1 MNLDTLYTV
10 RTPEVTDINLRPA
23 GVVSRARAFVVDF
36 IIRVLLVI
44 AVSWAL
50 LSIMFVTGDIGRK
63 VVEGIWFIFVFIIYW
78 LYPVLFETFWK
89 GQTPGKKLLRLRVVQ
104 DNGSPITFSA
114 SLIRNLL
121 RVVDVLPFSY
131 AGGMVCMFLNP
142 QFKRCGDIVSG
153 SMVVYVVQSQ
163 YKVDRRI
170 LANVTAINP
179 PITLSKNERVAIMLF
194 VERLPRLPPERAQEL
209 ANHLLEG
216 TSIPE
221 IQRIDTI
228 KSWAKSMLGE
238 RRRWQS

>member
-179 PITLSKNERVAIMLF
+179 PIALSKNERVAIMLF
-194 VERLPRLPPERAQEL
+194 VERLPKLPPERAQEL